1 MNDRWTRFSDSEGST
16 GLTLRTI
23 LFITFI
29 IVLCLIPSYLIS
41 VTAVERKVKREDE
54 GNWQECMIDS
64 FRFLHCSINASWKRE
79 WFTGSPLCSLD
90 CEPYS
95 LDLSLFP
102 WDLCSSI
109 ISFGLLLSQFS
120 RSYQRSIGKIWMY
133 DPHAFSLWFLD
144 RLFRSHRNLR
154 ENMWIKR
161 EGISSKIALPI
172 NHQSFWAIF
181 GREEILSCMHSP
193 FQALLTFDWSRGPG
207 MKRMISVLSNY
218 FSFLFSI
225 IIPNTSKQRMKIE
238 REGKDRKITGKETVI
253 HDSTFQALIWPFVRL
268 GRWIKKER
276 RKQIHDWL
284 TAGSCPRGLIQN
296 LSTISD
302 QHALLRVLVN
312 SMENKKDKGPWA
324 ETWIKRSLKLVNSSL
339 DRTLRSMSSKPL
351 DLFQFLC

>member
-1 MNDRWTRFSDSEGST
+1 MSGS
-16 GLTLRTI
+16 RDN
-23 LFITFI
+23 
-29 IVLCLIPSYLIS
+29 V
-41 VTAVERKVKREDE
+41 
-54 GNWQECMIDS
+54 
-64 FRFLHCSINASWKRE
+64 
-79 WFTGSPLCSLD
+79 
-90 CEPYS
+90 
-95 LDLSLFP
+95 
-102 WDLCSSI
+102 
-109 ISFGLLLSQFS
+109 
-120 RSYQRSIGKIWMY
+120 
-133 DPHAFSLWFLD
+133 HAFQIHTTD
-144 RLFRSHRNLR
+144 MKERRSVDLGRALNLR
-154 ENMWIKR
+154 Y
-161 EGISSKIALPI
+161 GSQVDSK
-172 NHQSFWAIF
+172 AIQ
-181 GREEILSCMHSP
+181 HSVIR
-193 FQALLTFDWSRGPG
+193 D
-207 MKRMISVLSNY
+207 